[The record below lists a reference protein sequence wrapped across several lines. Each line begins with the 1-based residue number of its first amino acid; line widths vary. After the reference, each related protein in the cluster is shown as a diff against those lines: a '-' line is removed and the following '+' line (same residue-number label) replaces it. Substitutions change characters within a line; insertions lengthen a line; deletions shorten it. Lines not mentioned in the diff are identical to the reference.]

1 MAPLRP
7 EARASDGVKR
17 EGQDDI
23 FHSETTRVTRCRF
36 EDRLAGEAK
45 VLSGLRQR
53 ITARSAAEL
62 PAAFAAIQTAQRAGC
77 WIALLLDYELGEWF
91 EPALQPTARAA
102 QDALPTPTGAAQTQL
117 KPRSRLTAL
126 VFDSATIETPWSLS
140 RIVKTEA
147 KTGIETETETETG
160 TGTETGATTPASIT
174 SVTASLSQTDYFDR
188 IQKIKEWIAQG
199 EVYQINST
207 FALNVAT
214 QGSAQQ
220 LYRQLANQHPSAH
233 AAFIEDDEQTVLS
246 FSPELF
252 LQRHGTTLI
261 TRPMKGTAP
270 RSNDPLEDQR
280 LGQRLQASTKDRA
293 ENLMIVDLLRN
304 DLGRIALPGSVVAE
318 PLFSLEAYPSVWTMT
333 STIQATIA
341 LETSLEQILRALFPC
356 GSITGAPKIAAMKR
370 IQQTEAQPRG
380 LYCGSVGWLA
390 PNGDFSLNVAIR
402 TLLLKQNG
410 SGLYHVGGG
419 IVYDSVAALEWDE
432 CHWKARIVIDRPEL
446 SQPQP
451 HPNLE
456 SPRSE

>member
-1 MAPLRP
+1 
-7 EARASDGVKR
+7 
-17 EGQDDI
+17 
-23 FHSETTRVTRCRF
+23 VTQCRF
-36 EDRLAGEAK
+36 EDRIAGEAK

-53 ITARSAAEL
+53 ITARSSAEL
-62 PAAFAAIQTAQRAGC
+62 QAAFAAIQAAQSAGH
-77 WIALLLDYELGEWF
+77 WIALMLDYELGEWL

-102 QDALPTPTGAAQTQL
+102 QAELPTPTGAAQTQL

-126 VFDSATIETPWSLS
+126 VFDSVTIEKPWSLS
-140 RIVKTEA
+140 RIEKAKAETEA
-147 KTGIETETETETG
+147 
-160 TGTETGATTPASIT
+160 GTETSATTPASIT
-174 SVTASLSQTDYFDR
+174 SVTASLSQADYFDR

-207 FALNVAT
+207 FALNVST
-214 QGSAQQ
+214 QGSAQE

-233 AAFIEDDEQTVLS
+233 AAFIEDDEQTALS

-280 LGQRLQASTKDRA
+280 FGQRLQASAKDRA

-304 DLGRIALPGSVVAE
+304 DLGRIAVPGSVVAE

-341 LETSLEQILRALFPC
+341 ATTSLETILRALFPC

-370 IQQTEAQPRG
+370 IQQTETQARG
-380 LYCGSVGWLA
+380 LYCGSLGWLA

-402 TLLLKQNG
+402 TLLLKQDG

-419 IVYDSVAALEWDE
+419 IVHDSVAALEWDE
-432 CHWKARIVIDRPEL
+432 CHWKARIVIDRPEPT
-446 SQPQP
+446 QPLP
-451 HPNLE
+451 YSNL
-456 SPRSE
+456 

>member
-1 MAPLRP
+1 MT
-7 EARASDGVKR
+7 
-17 EGQDDI
+17 Q
-23 FHSETTRVTRCRF
+23 CRF
-36 EDRLAGEAK
+36 EDRIAGEAK

-53 ITARSAAEL
+53 ITARSSAEL
-62 PAAFAAIQTAQRAGC
+62 QAAFAAIQAAQSAGH
-77 WIALLLDYELGEWF
+77 WIALMLDYELGEWL

-102 QDALPTPTGAAQTQL
+102 QAELPTPTGAAQTQL

-126 VFDSATIETPWSLS
+126 VFDSVTIEKPWSLS
-140 RIVKTEA
+140 RIEKAKAETEA
-147 KTGIETETETETG
+147 
-160 TGTETGATTPASIT
+160 GTETSATTPASIT
-174 SVTASLSQTDYFDR
+174 SVTASLSQADYFDR

-207 FALNVAT
+207 FALNVST
-214 QGSAQQ
+214 QGSAQE

-233 AAFIEDDEQTVLS
+233 AAFIEDDEQTALS

-280 LGQRLQASTKDRA
+280 FGQRLQASAKDRA

-341 LETSLEQILRALFPC
+341 ATTSLETILRALFPC

-370 IQQTEAQPRG
+370 IQQTETQARG
-380 LYCGSVGWLA
+380 LYCGSLGWLA

-402 TLLLKQNG
+402 TLLLKQDG

-419 IVYDSVAALEWDE
+419 IVHDSVAALEWDE
-432 CHWKARIVIDRPEL
+432 CHWKARIVIDRPEPT
-446 SQPQP
+446 QPLP
-451 HPNLE
+451 YSNL
-456 SPRSE
+456 

>member
-1 MAPLRP
+1 MT
-7 EARASDGVKR
+7 
-17 EGQDDI
+17 Q
-23 FHSETTRVTRCRF
+23 CRF

-53 ITARSAAEL
+53 ISACSSAEL
-62 PAAFAAIQTAQRAGC
+62 PAAFAAMQTAQGAGH
-77 WIALLLDYELGEWF
+77 WIALMLDYELGEWF

-102 QDALPTPTGAAQTQL
+102 QAQLPTPADAAQTHL

-126 VFDSATIETPWSLS
+126 VFDSVTVEKPWVSS
-140 RIVKTEA
+140 GSASAAA
-147 KTGIETETETETG
+147 K
-160 TGTETGATTPASIT
+160 ACIT

-207 FALNVAT
+207 FALNVST
-214 QGSAQQ
+214 QGSAQE

-252 LQRHGTTLI
+252 LQRRGTTLI

-280 LGQRLQASTKDRA
+280 LGQRLQASAKDRA

-304 DLGRIALPGSVVAE
+304 DLGRIALPGSLVAA

-341 LETSLEQILRALFPC
+341 PETSLEQILRALFPC

-380 LYCGSVGWLA
+380 LYCGSLGWLA

-402 TLLLKQNG
+402 TLLLKQDG
-410 SGLYHVGGG
+410 SGLYHIGGG
-419 IVYDSVAALEWDE
+419 IVHDSVAQLEWDE
-432 CHWKARIVIDRPEL
+432 CHWKARIVIDHCETK
-446 SQPQP
+446 
-451 HPNLE
+451 
-456 SPRSE
+456 

>member
-1 MAPLRP
+1 
-7 EARASDGVKR
+7 
-17 EGQDDI
+17 
-23 FHSETTRVTRCRF
+23 VTQCRF

-53 ITARSAAEL
+53 ITARSSAEL
-62 PAAFAAIQTAQRAGC
+62 QAAFAAIQAAQGAGH
-77 WIALLLDYELGEWF
+77 WIALMLDYELGEWF

-102 QDALPTPTGAAQTQL
+102 QAELPTPTGAAQTQL

-126 VFDSATIETPWSLS
+126 VFDSVTIEKPWSLS
-140 RIVKTEA
+140 RIEKA
-147 KTGIETETETETG
+147 KAKAKAETETETEAGTE
-160 TGTETGATTPASIT
+160 TGTETGATRPASIT
-174 SVTASLSQTDYFDR
+174 SVTASLSQADYFDR
-188 IQKIKEWIAQG
+188 IQKIKEWITQG

-207 FALNVAT
+207 FALNVST
-214 QGSAQQ
+214 QGCAQE

-270 RSNDPLEDQR
+270 RSSDPLEDQR
-280 LGQRLQASTKDRA
+280 LGQRLQASAKDRA

-341 LETSLEQILRALFPC
+341 AQTSIEQILRALFPC

-370 IQQTEAQPRG
+370 IQQTETQPRG

-402 TLLLKQNG
+402 TLLLKRDG
-410 SGLYHVGGG
+410 SGVYHVGGG
-419 IVYDSVAALEWDE
+419 IVHDSVAALEWDE
-432 CHWKARIVIDRPEL
+432 CHWKARIVIDHCE
-446 SQPQP
+446 
-451 HPNLE
+451 E
-456 SPRSE
+456 K

>member
-1 MAPLRP
+1 MT
-7 EARASDGVKR
+7 
-17 EGQDDI
+17 Q
-23 FHSETTRVTRCRF
+23 CCF

-62 PAAFAAIQTAQRAGC
+62 PAAFAAIQTAQGAGH
-77 WIALLLDYELGEWF
+77 WIALMLDYELGEWF

-102 QDALPTPTGAAQTQL
+102 QAELPTPTGAAQTHL

-126 VFDSATIETPWSLS
+126 VFDSVTVETHWVSS
-140 RIVKTEA
+140 GSASAVA
-147 KTGIETETETETG
+147 K
-160 TGTETGATTPASIT
+160 ACIT

-207 FALNVAT
+207 FALNVST
-214 QGSAQQ
+214 QGSAQA

-252 LQRHGTTLI
+252 LQRRGTTLI

-280 LGQRLQASTKDRA
+280 LGQHLQASAKDRA

-304 DLGRIALPGSVVAE
+304 DLGRIALPGSVVAA

-341 LETSLEQILRALFPC
+341 PETSLEQILRALFPC

-380 LYCGSVGWLA
+380 LYCGSLGWLA

-402 TLLLKQNG
+402 TLLLKQDG
-410 SGLYHVGGG
+410 SGLYHIGGG
-419 IVYDSVAALEWDE
+419 IVHDSVAQLEWDE
-432 CHWKARIVIDRPEL
+432 CHWKARIVIDHCETK
-446 SQPQP
+446 
-451 HPNLE
+451 
-456 SPRSE
+456 

>member
-1 MAPLRP
+1 M
-7 EARASDGVKR
+7 
-17 EGQDDI
+17 
-23 FHSETTRVTRCRF
+23 RCRF
-36 EDRLAGEAK
+36 EDRLAGEAR

-53 ITARSAAEL
+53 ITARSSGEL
-62 PAAFAAIQTAQRAGC
+62 PAAFAAIQAAQSAGH
-77 WIALLLDYELGEWF
+77 WIALMLDYELGEWF

-102 QDALPTPTGAAQTQL
+102 QATLPTPTGAAQTHL

-126 VFDSATIETPWSLS
+126 VFDSATIEKPWGLKH
-140 RIVKTEA
+140 VED
-147 KTGIETETETETG
+147 TETETETG
-160 TGTETGATTPASIT
+160 VTTAASIT
-174 SVTASLSQTDYFDR
+174 SVTASLSQADYFDR
-188 IQKIKEWIAQG
+188 IHTIKEWIVQG

-214 QGSAQQ
+214 QGSAQD

-233 AAFIEDDEQTVLS
+233 AAFIEDNEQTVLS

-252 LQRHGTTLI
+252 LQRRGSTLI

-280 LGQRLQASTKDRA
+280 LGQRLQASAKDRA

-341 LETSLEQILRALFPC
+341 ATTSLETILRALFPC

-370 IQQTEAQPRG
+370 IQQTETQARG
-380 LYCGSVGWLA
+380 LYCGSLGWLA

-402 TLLLKQNG
+402 TLLLEQDG

-419 IVYDSVAALEWDE
+419 IVHDSVAALEWDE
-432 CHWKARIVIDRPEL
+432 CHWKARIVIDRPEPT
-446 SQPQP
+446 QPLP
-451 HPNLE
+451 YSNL
-456 SPRSE
+456 

>member
-1 MAPLRP
+1 
-7 EARASDGVKR
+7 
-17 EGQDDI
+17 
-23 FHSETTRVTRCRF
+23 VTRCRF

-53 ITARSAAEL
+53 VTARNLADL
-62 PAAFAAIQTAQRAGC
+62 PAAFAAIQAAQRAGY
-77 WIALLLDYELGEWF
+77 WIALMLDYELGEWF
-91 EPALQPTARAA
+91 EPALQTTARATQA
-102 QDALPTPTGAAQTQL
+102 ELPPPSSAAPTHL

-126 VFDSATIETPWSLS
+126 VFDSAIIEKPWGLNRVEDS
-140 RIVKTEA
+140 
-147 KTGIETETETETG
+147 ETETKTETG
-160 TGTETGATTPASIT
+160 AGTEAGATTPASIT
-174 SVTASLSQTDYFDR
+174 SVTASLSQAEYFDR

-207 FALNVAT
+207 FALNVST
-214 QGSAQQ
+214 QGSAQE

-252 LQRHGTTLI
+252 LQRRGTTLI

-280 LGQRLQASTKDRA
+280 LGQRLQASAKDRA

-333 STIQATIA
+333 STIKATITP
-341 LETSLEQILRALFPC
+341 ETSLEQILQALFPC

-370 IQQTEAQPRG
+370 IQQTEAQARG
-380 LYCGSVGWLA
+380 LYCGSLGWLA

-402 TLLLKQNG
+402 TLLLKQDG
-410 SGLYHVGGG
+410 SGRYHVGGG
-419 IVYDSVAALEWDE
+419 IVHDSVAALEWDE
-432 CHWKARIVIDRPEL
+432 CQWKARIVIDRPEL

-451 HPNLE
+451 PPNLD
-456 SPRSE
+456 SLRSE

>member
-1 MAPLRP
+1 M
-7 EARASDGVKR
+7 
-17 EGQDDI
+17 
-23 FHSETTRVTRCRF
+23 RCRF

-53 ITARSAAEL
+53 ITARSSAEL
-62 PAAFAAIQTAQRAGC
+62 PAAFAAIQAAQSAGH
-77 WIALLLDYELGEWF
+77 WIALMLDYELGEWF

-102 QDALPTPTGAAQTQL
+102 QATLPTPTGAAQTHL
-117 KPRSRLTAL
+117 KPHSRLTAL
-126 VFDSATIETPWSLS
+126 VFDSATIEKPWGLKH
-140 RIVKTEA
+140 VED
-147 KTGIETETETETG
+147 TETEA
-160 TGTETGATTPASIT
+160 ETGATTAASIT
-174 SVTASLSQTDYFDR
+174 SVTASLSQADYFDR
-188 IQKIKEWIAQG
+188 IKKIKEWIAQG

-207 FALNVAT
+207 FALNVST
-214 QGSAQQ
+214 QGSAQE

-252 LQRHGTTLI
+252 LQRRGTTLI

-280 LGQRLQASTKDRA
+280 LGQRLQASAKDRA

-341 LETSLEQILRALFPC
+341 ATTSLETILRALFPC

-370 IQQTEAQPRG
+370 IQQTETQARG
-380 LYCGSVGWLA
+380 LYCGSLGWLA

-402 TLLLKQNG
+402 TLLLKPDG

-419 IVYDSVAALEWDE
+419 IVHDSVAALEWDE
-432 CHWKARIVIDRPEL
+432 CHWKARIVIDRPEPT
-446 SQPQP
+446 QPLP
-451 HPNLE
+451 YSNL
-456 SPRSE
+456 

>member
-1 MAPLRP
+1 MT
-7 EARASDGVKR
+7 
-17 EGQDDI
+17 Q
-23 FHSETTRVTRCRF
+23 CCF

-62 PAAFAAIQTAQRAGC
+62 PAAFAAIQTAQGAGH
-77 WIALLLDYELGEWF
+77 WIALMLDYELGEWF

-102 QDALPTPTGAAQTQL
+102 QAELPTPTGAAQTHL

-126 VFDSATIETPWSLS
+126 VFDSVTVEKPWVSS
-140 RIVKTEA
+140 GSASAVA
-147 KTGIETETETETG
+147 K
-160 TGTETGATTPASIT
+160 ACIT

-207 FALNVAT
+207 FALNVST
-214 QGSAQQ
+214 QGSAQA

-252 LQRHGTTLI
+252 LQRRGTTLI

-280 LGQRLQASTKDRA
+280 LGQHLQASAKDRA

-304 DLGRIALPGSVVAE
+304 DLGRIALPGSVVAA

-333 STIQATIA
+333 STIHATIA
-341 LETSLEQILRALFPC
+341 PETSLEQILRALFPC

-380 LYCGSVGWLA
+380 LYCGSLGWLA
-390 PNGDFSLNVAIR
+390 PSGDFSLNVAIR
-402 TLLLKQNG
+402 TLLLKQDG

-419 IVYDSVAALEWDE
+419 IVHDSVAALEWDE
-432 CHWKARIVIDRPEL
+432 CHWKARIVIDHCETK
-446 SQPQP
+446 
-451 HPNLE
+451 
-456 SPRSE
+456 

>member
-1 MAPLRP
+1 MIKSAVAGSEPSRN
-7 EARASDGVKR
+7 
-17 EGQDDI
+17 I
-23 FHSETTRVTRCRF
+23 FHRGATGVTQCCF

-62 PAAFAAIQTAQRAGC
+62 PAAFAAIQTAQGAGH
-77 WIALLLDYELGEWF
+77 WIALMLDYELGEWF

-102 QDALPTPTGAAQTQL
+102 QAELPTPTGAAQTHL

-126 VFDSATIETPWSLS
+126 VFDSVTVEKPWVSS
-140 RIVKTEA
+140 GSASAVA
-147 KTGIETETETETG
+147 K
-160 TGTETGATTPASIT
+160 ACIT

-207 FALNVAT
+207 FALNVST
-214 QGSAQQ
+214 QGSAQA

-252 LQRHGTTLI
+252 LQRRGTTLI

-280 LGQRLQASTKDRA
+280 LGQHLQASAKDRA

-304 DLGRIALPGSVVAE
+304 DLGRIALPGSVVAA

-341 LETSLEQILRALFPC
+341 PETSLEQILRALFPC

-380 LYCGSVGWLA
+380 LYCGSLGWLA

-402 TLLLKQNG
+402 TLLLKQDG
-410 SGLYHVGGG
+410 SGLYHIGGG
-419 IVYDSVAALEWDE
+419 IVHDSVAQLEWDE
-432 CHWKARIVIDRPEL
+432 CHWKARIVIDHCETK
-446 SQPQP
+446 
-451 HPNLE
+451 
-456 SPRSE
+456 

>member
-1 MAPLRP
+1 MVKSAVAGSEPSRNIFYRG
-7 EARASDGVKR
+7 ATGVT
-17 EGQDDI
+17 Q
-23 FHSETTRVTRCRF
+23 CRF

-62 PAAFAAIQTAQRAGC
+62 PAAFAAIQTAQGAGH
-77 WIALLLDYELGEWF
+77 WIALMLDYELGEWF

-102 QDALPTPTGAAQTQL
+102 QAELPTPTGAAQTHL

-126 VFDSATIETPWSLS
+126 VFDSVTVEKPWVSS
-140 RIVKTEA
+140 GSASAVA
-147 KTGIETETETETG
+147 K
-160 TGTETGATTPASIT
+160 ACIT

-207 FALNVAT
+207 FALNVST
-214 QGSAQQ
+214 QGSAQA

-252 LQRHGTTLI
+252 LQRRGTMLT

-280 LGQRLQASTKDRA
+280 LGQHLQASAKDRA

-304 DLGRIALPGSVVAE
+304 DLGRIALPGSVVAA

-333 STIQATIA
+333 STIHATIA
-341 LETSLEQILRALFPC
+341 PETSLEQILRALFPC

-380 LYCGSVGWLA
+380 LYCGSLGWLA

-402 TLLLKQNG
+402 TLLLKQDG
-410 SGLYHVGGG
+410 SGLYHIGGG
-419 IVYDSVAALEWDE
+419 IVHDSVAQLEWDE
-432 CHWKARIVIDRPEL
+432 CHWKARIVIDHCETK
-446 SQPQP
+446 
-451 HPNLE
+451 
-456 SPRSE
+456 

>member
-1 MAPLRP
+1 M
-7 EARASDGVKR
+7 VKSAVAGSEPSR
-17 EGQDDI
+17 NI
-23 FHSETTRVTRCRF
+23 FHRGATGVTQCCF

-62 PAAFAAIQTAQRAGC
+62 PAAFAAIQTAQGAGH
-77 WIALLLDYELGEWF
+77 WIALMLDYELGEWF

-102 QDALPTPTGAAQTQL
+102 QAELPTPTGAAQTHL

-126 VFDSATIETPWSLS
+126 VFDSVTVEKPWVSS
-140 RIVKTEA
+140 GSASAVA
-147 KTGIETETETETG
+147 K
-160 TGTETGATTPASIT
+160 ACIT

-207 FALNVAT
+207 FALNVST
-214 QGSAQQ
+214 QGSAQA

-252 LQRHGTTLI
+252 LQRRGTTLI

-280 LGQRLQASTKDRA
+280 LGQHLQASAKDRA

-304 DLGRIALPGSVVAE
+304 DLGRIALLGSVVAA

-341 LETSLEQILRALFPC
+341 PETSLEQILRALFPC

-380 LYCGSVGWLA
+380 LYCGSLGWLA

-402 TLLLKQNG
+402 TLLLKQDG
-410 SGLYHVGGG
+410 SGLYHIGGG
-419 IVYDSVAALEWDE
+419 IVHDSVAQLEWDE
-432 CHWKARIVIDRPEL
+432 CHWKARIVIDHCETK
-446 SQPQP
+446 
-451 HPNLE
+451 
-456 SPRSE
+456 

>member
-1 MAPLRP
+1 MT
-7 EARASDGVKR
+7 
-17 EGQDDI
+17 Q
-23 FHSETTRVTRCRF
+23 CRF

-53 ITARSAAEL
+53 ITARSSAEL
-62 PAAFAAIQTAQRAGC
+62 PAAFVAMQTAQGAGH
-77 WIALLLDYELGEWF
+77 WIALMLDYELGEWF

-102 QDALPTPTGAAQTQL
+102 QAQLPTPAGASQTHL

-126 VFDSATIETPWSLS
+126 VFDSVTVEKPWDSS
-140 RIVKTEA
+140 
-147 KTGIETETETETG
+147 GS
-160 TGTETGATTPASIT
+160 ASAASKACIT

-214 QGSAQQ
+214 QGSARE

-252 LQRHGTTLI
+252 LQRRGTTLI

-280 LGQRLQASTKDRA
+280 LGQRLQASAKDRA

-341 LETSLEQILRALFPC
+341 PETSLEQILRALFPC

-380 LYCGSVGWLA
+380 LYCGSLGWLA
-390 PNGDFSLNVAIR
+390 PSGDFSLNVAIR
-402 TLLLKQNG
+402 TLLLKQDG

-419 IVYDSVAALEWDE
+419 IVHDSVAALEWDE
-432 CHWKARIVIDRPEL
+432 CHWKARIVIDHCETK
-446 SQPQP
+446 
-451 HPNLE
+451 
-456 SPRSE
+456 

>member
-1 MAPLRP
+1 MT
-7 EARASDGVKR
+7 
-17 EGQDDI
+17 Q
-23 FHSETTRVTRCRF
+23 CRF

-53 ITARSAAEL
+53 ITARSSAEL
-62 PAAFAAIQTAQRAGC
+62 QAAFAAIQAAQSAGH
-77 WIALLLDYELGEWF
+77 WIALMLDYELGEWF

-102 QDALPTPTGAAQTQL
+102 QSELPTQTGAAQTQL

-126 VFDSATIETPWSLS
+126 VFDSVTIEKPWSLS
-140 RIVKTEA
+140 RIEKAKAKAKAKATAETEA
-147 KTGIETETETETG
+147 
-160 TGTETGATTPASIT
+160 GTETGATRPASIT
-174 SVTASLSQTDYFDR
+174 SVTASLSQADYFDR
-188 IQKIKEWIAQG
+188 IQKIKEWITQG

-207 FALNVAT
+207 FALNVST
-214 QGSAQQ
+214 QGCAQE

-233 AAFIEDDEQTVLS
+233 ATFIEDDEQTVLS

-270 RSNDPLEDQR
+270 RSSDPLEDQR
-280 LGQRLQASTKDRA
+280 LGQRLQASAKDRA

-341 LETSLEQILRALFPC
+341 AQTSIEQILRALFPC

-370 IQQTEAQPRG
+370 IQQTETQPRG

-402 TLLLKQNG
+402 TLLLKRDG
-410 SGLYHVGGG
+410 SGVYHVGGG
-419 IVYDSVAALEWDE
+419 IVHDSVAALEWDE
-432 CHWKARIVIDRPEL
+432 CHWKARIVIDHCE
-446 SQPQP
+446 
-451 HPNLE
+451 E
-456 SPRSE
+456 K

>member
-1 MAPLRP
+1 MT
-7 EARASDGVKR
+7 
-17 EGQDDI
+17 Q
-23 FHSETTRVTRCRF
+23 CRF

-53 ITARSAAEL
+53 ITARSSAEL
-62 PAAFAAIQTAQRAGC
+62 PAAFAAIQAAQSAGN
-77 WIALLLDYELGEWF
+77 WIALMLDYELGEWF
-91 EPALQPTARAA
+91 EPALQPSARAA
-102 QDALPTPTGAAQTQL
+102 QARPPTPTDAAQTHL

-126 VFDSATIETPWSLS
+126 VFDSATIEKPWGLS
-140 RIVKTEA
+140 QVEETEA
-147 KTGIETETETETG
+147 D
-160 TGTETGATTPASIT
+160 TGATTPASIT
-174 SVTASLSQTDYFDR
+174 SVTASLSQADYFDR

-207 FALNVAT
+207 FALNVST
-214 QGSAQQ
+214 QGSAQA
-220 LYRQLANQHPSAH
+220 LYRRLANQHPSAH
-233 AAFIEDDEQTVLS
+233 AAFIEDEEQTVLS

-252 LQRHGTTLI
+252 LQRRGTTLI

-280 LGQRLQASTKDRA
+280 LGQHLQASAKDRA

-341 LETSLEQILRALFPC
+341 PETSHEQILRALFPC

-370 IQQTEAQPRG
+370 IQQTETQARG
-380 LYCGSVGWLA
+380 LYCGSLGWLA

-419 IVYDSVAALEWDE
+419 IVHDSVAALEWDE

-446 SQPQP
+446 AQPQP
-451 HPNLE
+451 HPNLAL
-456 SPRSE
+456 PGSE